1 MDRVPRELPGARAP
15 HWLRALPWALLVV
28 VETAQFLTPETVQ
41 LGFVFAVLPMLASLA
56 YGMAGTLLVSTA
68 IMLLLALPEARAEH
82 ISSGDLL
89 ALGLIGAV
97 STLLAWV
104 RGRRNA
110 QLVTVRTVAEAAQY
124 AVLPP
129 LPPRV
134 GPVRCGAL
142 YQAAVHTALVGG
154 DLYDVQPGP
163 YGVRAVVAD
172 VKGHGLGAVST
183 VAALLGAF
191 REAVLDEPELAGV
204 AARMDRRLVVDAAR
218 REDEELFATALLLEF
233 PTRGGGGRG
242 AGEGAEA
249 LAGTGG
255 GPGGAGAEAGRGAEA
270 GGADVVGGPGG
281 AGAGAEAGGPG
292 GGGPRPDGGP
302 PVEARLLSCGHPPPF
317 VVGRAGAREVAME
330 SGPPLGLGL
339 TRSAAPEPLTVAL
352 EPSCVLLAY
361 TDGVTEARDASG
373 RFYPLGERVR
383 PEREPVALVRAV
395 WRDLSA
401 YTGEIADDVALLALR
416 VDPGE

>member
-15 HWLRALPWALLVV
+15 RWLLALPWVLLAVA
-28 VETAQFLTPETVQ
+28 EAAQFLTPETVQ

-56 YGMAGTLLVSTA
+56 YGMAGTLLLSTA

-142 YQAAVHTALVGG
+142 YRAAVRTALVGG

-233 PTRGGGGRG
+233 PACGGDGPG
-242 AGEGAEA
+242 ASEGDGADA
-249 LAGTGG
+249 AG
-255 GPGGAGAEAGRGAEA
+255 GPRGAEA
-270 GGADVVGGPGG
+270 EPV
-281 AGAGAEAGGPG
+281 AGAGGAAEGDGADAAGGPRG
-292 GGGPRPDGGP
+292 AEAEPGGPRGGGARP
-302 PVEARLLSCGHPPPF
+302 AGGAPVEARLLSCGHPPPF
-317 VVGRAGAREVAME
+317 VVGRNGAREVAME

-352 EPSCVLLAY
+352 EPSCMLLAY

-373 RFYPLGERVR
+373 RFYPLGDRVR
-383 PEREPVALVRAV
+383 PEREPAALVKAV

>member
-242 AGEGAEA
+242 AAEGAEA

>member
-1 MDRVPRELPGARAP
+1 MDRVPRELPGARP
-15 HWLRALPWALLVV
+15 PRWLLALPWALLAV
-28 VETAQFLTPETVQ
+28 VEAAQFLTPETVQ

-97 STLLAWV
+97 STLLAWA

-142 YQAAVHTALVGG
+142 YRAAVRTALVGG

-233 PTRGGGGRG
+233 PACGGGGPG
-242 AGEGAEA
+242 TSQGAEPVA
-249 LAGTGG
+249 WAGGAAEGGGADVAG
-255 GPGGAGAEAGRGAEA
+255 GPGGAEAES
-270 GGADVVGGPGG
+270 GGPR
-281 AGAGAEAGGPG
+281 
-292 GGGPRPDGGP
+292 GGGPRPAGGA

-317 VVGRAGAREVAME
+317 VVGRYGAREVAME

-339 TRSAAPEPLTVAL
+339 TRSAAPEPLSYAL

-361 TDGVTEARDASG
+361 TDGVTEARDANG
-373 RFYPLGERVR
+373 RFYPLGARVH
-383 PEREPVALVRAV
+383 PEREPAALVRAV